1 MEIMINKQNN
11 FVNNSI
17 DITSTPNYTFSLAA
31 IMSLKIGEDTLNT
44 PQAKSII
51 VCKLSFVKY
60 LFTI

>member
-1 MEIMINKQNN
+1 MINKQNN

-44 PQAKSII
+44 HQAKSIL
-51 VCKLSFVKY
+51 VCKLSFLKY